1 MSGAT
6 EKSAAELRAVPAG
19 QKKKDGGDG
28 PGRRPGKR
36 IDLAGLT
43 AGYGILVAWAV
54 VIAVFSILEPDKFPT
69 TANLQTVLGS
79 QSVLLILALGLII
92 SLSVGEY
99 DLSVA
104 GAMSVSLVLVGYLN
118 VVAGWAI
125 VPAVIAALLSGVL
138 VGLFNA
144 FLVIVVGVESIVATL
159 GTGTL
164 LVGLGVAIN
173 GETTAGISEGLVEV
187 VRYKLLGLP
196 LSFYYALTF
205 TVIVW
210 YCLRF
215 TPLGRYLY
223 FVGVNPSV
231 ARLSGLPV
239 NRIRAGALVV
249 TSFVGALSGVVFAGT
264 LASADPN
271 ISTSF
276 LLPAFAAAFLG
287 STAITPGRF
296 NAWGTFVAVYFLI
309 TGITGLQLLGL
320 SGWIE
325 DVFYGASLVVAV
337 SLSKAAAKY
346 QLYRRLR
353 RTREGGE
360 AP

>member
-1 MSGAT
+1 MTGTTQKSGD
-6 EKSAAELRAVPAG
+6 ERQVVPAG
-19 QKKKDGGDG
+19 KGESDGGK
-28 PGRRPGKR
+28 RRRLPRKR
-36 IDLAGLT
+36 PDFAGLT
-43 AGYGILVAWAV
+43 ASYGILVAWAM
-54 VIAVFSILEPDKFPT
+54 VIVVFSLLEPDRFPT
-69 TANLQTVLGS
+69 TANLQTILGS

-118 VVAGWAI
+118 VVAGWPI
-125 VPAVIAALLSGVL
+125 IPAVLAALLSGVL
-138 VGLFNA
+138 VGLLNA
-144 FLVIVVGVESIVATL
+144 FLVVVVGVESIVATL

-173 GETTAGISEGLVEV
+173 GETTAGISESLVEV
-187 VRYKLLGLP
+187 VRYKVLGLP
-196 LSFYYALTF
+196 LSFYYALAF
-205 TVIVW
+205 TAIIW

-223 FVGVNPSV
+223 FVGVNQSV

-239 NRIRAGALVV
+239 NRIRAGALVA
-249 TSFVGALSGVVFAGT
+249 TSFVGALTGVIFAGT

-271 ISTSF
+271 ISASF

-296 NAWGTFVAVYFLI
+296 NAWGTFIAVYFLV

-325 DVFYGASLVVAV
+325 NVFYGASLVIAV
-337 SLSKAAAKY
+337 SLSKGAARY

-360 AP
+360 AG

>member
-1 MSGAT
+1 VSETVDKRRTGPQPSVPA
-6 EKSAAELRAVPAG
+6 ESAAPR
-19 QKKKDGGDG
+19 G
-28 PGRRPGKR
+28 PSGGRRRRP
-36 IDLAGLT
+36 DLAGI
-43 AGYGILVAWAV
+43 AASYGIIFAWAA
-54 VIAVFSILEPDKFPT
+54 VILVFSLLEPSKFFT
-69 TANLQTVLGS
+69 TANLQTILGS

-125 VPAVIAALLSGVL
+125 IPAILAALLSGVL
-138 VGLFNA
+138 VGVLNA
-144 FLVIVVGVESIVATL
+144 ALVVGLGVQSLVATL

-164 LVGLGVAIN
+164 LVGLGVAIR
-173 GETTAGISEGLVEV
+173 GETTSGISSSLVDV
-187 VRYKLLGLP
+187 IRYRIIGLP
-196 LSFYYALTF
+196 LSFYLALLF

-210 YCLRF
+210 YCVRF

-223 FVGVNPSV
+223 FVGANPSV
-231 ARLSGLPV
+231 AKLSGLPV
-239 NRIRAGALVV
+239 NRIRAGALIA
-249 TSFVGALSGVVFAGT
+249 TSFVGAMAGVVFAGT
-264 LASADPN
+264 LAASDPN
-271 ISTSF
+271 ISASY

-296 NAWGTFVAVYFLI
+296 NAWGTFVAVYFLV

-325 DVFYGASLVVAV
+325 DVFYGGSLVLAV
-337 SLSKAAAKY
+337 SLSKLAAKY
-346 QLYRRLR
+346 QIYRRSR
-353 RTREGGE
+353 ITRSGG
-360 AP
+360 APG